1 MNRKRLPNKREGIRF
16 VIGDFHVSTGE
27 YDDGSLGEIFVEH
40 KREGS
45 FAKDI
50 LNAFAMGVSLGL
62 QHGVTLDDFQ
72 HTFRHFNM
80 DPDLI
85 RELFH
90 ELELHYGGSTHASQ
104 GAQVGPKMDSL

>member
-1 MNRKRLPNKREGIRF
+1 MTRKRLPNKREGIRF

-27 YDDGSLGEIFVEH
+27 YDDGSLGEIFIEH

-72 HTFRHFNM
+72 HTFRNFNM
-80 DPDLI
+80 EPDLI
-85 RELFH
+85 RAIFA
-90 ELELHYGGSTHASQ
+90 ELEAHYGGKADAS
-104 GAQVGPKMDSL
+104 KS